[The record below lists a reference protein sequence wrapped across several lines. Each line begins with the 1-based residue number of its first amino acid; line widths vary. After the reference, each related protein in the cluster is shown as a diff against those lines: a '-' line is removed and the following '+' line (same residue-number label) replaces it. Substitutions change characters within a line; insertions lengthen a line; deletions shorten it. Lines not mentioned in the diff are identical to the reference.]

1 MSSAKSST
9 VQKSLQCQ
17 ECGNVAV
24 IWRKESKNHGT
35 GHKKHMY
42 CYRCQETTAHLEL
55 DQWMTKKEDIMSEK
69 SALAE
74 RVEALEKRL
83 ETGVAVPDADA
94 KSPKS
99 VIAIAKENV
108 LSDYHSD
115 EISMK
120 NLFRNTLDMG
130 DFFYLLVTFLC
141 FLACLVILIVRMVDS
156 SRAIGYGRGYARAML
171 NNERD
176 QNA

>member
-1 MSSAKSST
+1 
-9 VQKSLQCQ
+9 
-17 ECGNVAV
+17 
-24 IWRKESKNHGT
+24 
-35 GHKKHMY
+35 
-42 CYRCQETTAHLEL
+42 
-55 DQWMTKKEDIMSEK
+55 MSEK